1 VRAEDLDLVLR
12 EPDLPGLALLLDGPR
27 FAERLRRDLPELES
41 VGGPTYLRHK
51 PGTSCLAA
59 YGATDD
65 GGPTTLYAKAFR
77 SADRAKRLKAI
88 GRASTAGQRLLVW
101 EDVEIVVCP
110 FPIDL
115 ELTTLAAL
123 HAAPARA
130 ALLRKV
136 LGPAADGIGGQL
148 RSLHHRPERRFVA
161 RLDGGAGEVAVKLH
175 AGAGFAAAKPAAKA
189 FGPRDSLLVPRMLG
203 RSHRHGIVVT
213 TWVDGVP
220 LDTAWTATDAATVA
234 WRAVGAALAAL
245 HAQAP
250 ATLRRREHD
259 EVPRRILAVAGY
271 LGMLLPARAAKMDAL
286 AHRLAAALGDVPR
299 RSTGIHGDFHPGQV
313 LLRGDGVVILD
324 LDEAVRGDPVDDIGT
339 FVAHLER
346 AALQPS
352 ASEARPDPRAARAA
366 LLEGYAADGMAPGS
380 TRLRRLHSSCWRR
393 IRSGRENPIGRAGST
408 TCSPAWRACSPARR
422 SRTRPQRAPRGD
434 HARRGPGRRPA

>member
-1 VRAEDLDLVLR
+1 MRAEDHDLVRR

-27 FAERLRRDLPELES
+27 FAERLRRDLPELEP

-51 PGTSCLAA
+51 PGTSCIAA
-59 YGATDD
+59 YAAADD

-88 GRASTAGQRLLVW
+88 GRASAAGYRLLVW
-101 EDVEIVVCP
+101 EDAEIVVCP

-115 ELTTLAAL
+115 ELTALADL

-136 LGPAADGIGGQL
+136 LGPAAVGIGGRL
-148 RSLHHRPERRFVA
+148 RPLHHRPERRFVA
-161 RLDGGAGEVAVKLH
+161 RFEGAAGEVAVKLH

-189 FGPRDSLLVPRMLG
+189 FAPRDSLLVPRMLG

-213 TWVDGVP
+213 TWVDGLP
-220 LDTAWTATDAATVA
+220 LDTAWTATGAAIDA

-250 ATLRRREHD
+250 AMLRRRERD
-259 EVPRRILAVAGY
+259 EVPRRILAVSGY
-271 LGMLLPARAAKMDAL
+271 LGMLLPARAARVDAL
-286 AHRLAAALGDVPR
+286 ANRLAAALGDAPR
-299 RSTGIHGDFHPGQV
+299 PSTGIHGDFHPGQV

-346 AALQPS
+346 AALRPS
-352 ASEARPDPRAARAA
+352 ASAPLPDPRSARAA
-366 LLEGYAADGMAPGS
+366 LLAGYGADDIAPRVDRATAAALFLLAPHPF
-380 TRLRRLHSSCWRR
+380 RAREPDWPRR
-393 IRSGRENPIGRAGST
+393 IDGLLARVEGLLVGAAQPHRVAAG
-408 TCSPAWRACSPARR
+408 A
-422 SRTRPQRAPRGD
+422 TR
-434 HARRGPGRRPA
+434 